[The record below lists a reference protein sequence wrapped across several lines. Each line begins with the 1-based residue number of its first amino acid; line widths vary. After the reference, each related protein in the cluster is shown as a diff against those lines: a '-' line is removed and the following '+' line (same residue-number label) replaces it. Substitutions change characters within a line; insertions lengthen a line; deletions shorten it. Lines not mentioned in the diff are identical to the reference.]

1 VLLGQQFEQQKMT
14 EEREYQAKLRKI
26 KEERKPVRL
35 EDIRQHEKSIEN
47 IIAQRNEERYNKRND
62 AYLTHLSVVKSN

>member
-1 VLLGQQFEQQKMT
+1 MT

-26 KEERKPVRL
+26 REERKPVRL

-47 IIAQRNEERYNKRND
+47 IIA
-62 AYLTHLSVVKSN
+62 